1 MSTNLHVSICITRTH
16 SDVSD
21 FRPWKAS
28 PAIKLIWLL
37 LKSLKN
43 EKEKK
48 MISFTMRIRIIRFK
62 INWIYSG
69 SVPEIQIGFHR
80 NRSDSWR
87 ESNSLSF
94 DVNRSWKFWRPSRI
108 CPPWKRWLHSL
119 EFSVVGEGLS
129 GNLGDLILLQSPG
142 KGGKKEEITSTNNE
156 ENKTAKKMAL
166 LFTKIHLKNVWK
178 GSISL
183 RNPFQ
188 SLWSVRMA
196 SKLLIASCG

>member
-142 KGGKKEEITSTNNE
+142 KGGEKRRNHINKQWRKQNCKKNGTVIHKNPSEECLERINF
-156 ENKTAKKMAL
+156 TA
-166 LFTKIHLKNVWK
+166 
-178 GSISL
+178 
-183 RNPFQ
+183 
-188 SLWSVRMA
+188 
-196 SKLLIASCG
+196 